1 MLRGIKNELKK
12 NDDFSA
18 IQGILNDKSPR
29 IKYCKTLFYCALLSY
44 YDRFHCFD
52 KMAVL
57 RLFTWSFMIRIDMQH
72 LGFDTINKYAI
83 GEFNPLYSNKLAVF
97 SIISNARR
105 HTDISNLTINCK
117 YVDGD
122 WEELS
127 ILLLKINGLY
137 HDGE

>member
-1 MLRGIKNELKK
+1 MT
-12 NDDFSA
+12 DF
-18 IQGILNDKSPR
+18 IL
-29 IKYCKTLFYCALLSY
+29 
-44 YDRFHCFD
+44 
-52 KMAVL
+52 
-57 RLFTWSFMIRIDMQH
+57 